1 MNPSIELSII
11 IVNWNSKA
19 FLQQC
24 LASIESHTGDIA
36 CEIIVIDSGSFDGCG
51 QMLSEHYPQVRF
63 IQSDS
68 NIGFAR
74 ANNAAF
80 CASVGEQV
88 LFLNPDT
95 ELVGSAVEV
104 LRAHL
109 HALPNAGVVGCR
121 LLNADGSLQDT
132 CVQAFPT
139 LLSQF
144 LNSRL
149 LRAAYPRWSIWG
161 MSALFDPVDRP
172 TPVDVICGAC
182 FIMRRQ
188 TFEQVGMF
196 SEEYFMYAEDLDLCH
211 KTRLAG
217 YTNYFVRD
225 ATVVHYG
232 GGSSDQAGS
241 GFSAVMMRDSIWR
254 FLTKTRGALYGAA
267 YRASTLVLAIVRL
280 LLLICLYPVQT
291 IRKSRPAWVAS
302 FRKWRAVLS
311 WSLGHAPHTAG
322 PP

>member
-1 MNPSIELSII
+1 MNPAVELSII

-19 FLQQC
+19 FLRRC
-24 LASIESHTGDIA
+24 LASIESRTGDIA
-36 CEIIVIDSGSFDGCG
+36 YEIIVIDSGSFDGCG
-51 QMLSEHYPQVRF
+51 EMLSEHHPHVRF

-80 CASVGEQV
+80 CASVGKHV

-95 ELVGSAVEV
+95 ELVGSAIEV
-104 LRAHL
+104 LMAHL
-109 HALPNAGVVGCR
+109 HTLPNAGVVGCR

-149 LRAAYPRWSIWG
+149 LRTAYPRWSIWG
-161 MSALFDPVDRP
+161 MSALFDAVDRP
-172 TPVDVICGAC
+172 TSVDVVSGAC

-188 TFEQVGMF
+188 TFERVGMF
-196 SEEYFMYAEDLDLCH
+196 GEEYFMYAEDLDLCH

-225 ATVVHYG
+225 ATVFHYG
-232 GGSSDQAGS
+232 GGSSDQARS
-241 GFSAVMMRDSIWR
+241 EFSAVMMRDSIWR
-254 FLTKTRGALYGAA
+254 FLTKTRGTLYGAA
-267 YRASTLVLAIVRL
+267 YRASTLVLAIARL
-280 LLLICLYPVQT
+280 LLLICLYPVQP
-291 IRKSRPAWVAS
+291 IRKSRPAWDAS
-302 FRKWRAVLS
+302 FRKWRAVLN
-311 WSLGHAPHTAG
+311 WSLGRGPHTAG
-322 PP
+322 QP